1 MRHRVHGRKLGRT
14 SSHRKALFRNQL
26 TALFTHERII
36 TTVPKA
42 KELRPI
48 AERMVTM
55 ARTGSLAA
63 RRRVAAMISD
73 RGVAKRLFD
82 EIAPRFA
89 DRPGGYTRIMRL
101 GRRHG
106 DNAELAI
113 IEFVDYEL
121 ADHQDDGETEVQK
134 GSFLDRAKGM
144 FGGAPPRPP
153 GRRRT
158 VEAVAETAEPAP
170 RRADAPEETEEPV
183 EVKAE
188 AVRTSSKS
196 RSRKPRL
203 RRWRRLRPSRRRPTM
218 PTSPTSPKRTRPPEP
233 KTGITN
239 SNAAA
244 SAAALFVV
252 SKLRYLMRRGSESPS
267 SSRDVPRRSLPQ
279 GRKRRRG

>member
-48 AERMVTM
+48 AERMVTL
-55 ARTGSLAA
+55 ARTGTLAA
-63 RRRVAAMISD
+63 RRRVGAMISD
-73 RGVAKRLFD
+73 KEIARRLFD

-113 IEFVDYEL
+113 IEFIDYEL
-121 ADHQDDGETEVQK
+121 ADHQDDGETKAK

-144 FGGAPPRPP
+144 FGSGAAAEAED
-153 GRRRT
+153 GT
-158 VEAVAETAEPAP
+158 VEATEAVDETAEPTAETA
-170 RRADAPEETEEPV
+170 ADAQETTEEPV
-183 EVKAE
+183 EAE
-188 AVRTSSKS
+188 SVEVVEEPVEAAPVADEPAETVEAAPVEETPAVEATSDDADVAV
-196 RSRKPRL
+196 
-203 RRWRRLRPSRRRPTM
+203 
-218 PTSPTSPKRTRPPEP
+218 EDDEN
-233 KTGITN
+233 KTT
-239 SNAAA
+239 
-244 SAAALFVV
+244 
-252 SKLRYLMRRGSESPS
+252 
-267 SSRDVPRRSLPQ
+267 
-279 GRKRRRG
+279 